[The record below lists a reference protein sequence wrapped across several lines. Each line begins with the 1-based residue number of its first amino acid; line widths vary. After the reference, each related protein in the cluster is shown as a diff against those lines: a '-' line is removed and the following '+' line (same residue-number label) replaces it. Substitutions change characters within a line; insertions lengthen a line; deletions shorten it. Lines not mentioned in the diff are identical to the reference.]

1 MFIILSHW
9 DFSFMS
15 VVTASKLNLSWL
27 IQCPFVY
34 YLESFYIIGFWESY
48 TFWETLLSFWRL
60 EGGGHWQYL
69 CLSNDSLF
77 SSYGKIIWRECLK
90 PVNNPHPGKSRT
102 IAFLPPWALVLVAS
116 RAQEDASF
124 HHIPVADS
132 FWNLAKLIQFLKFNN
147 KKKKKVAFSLKKWW
161 RRLGTQMTGRH
172 FFFFVSNAPH
182 SPTDTSKTS
191 KATGLWGVRGLWS
204 GHRVCG
210 KAF

>member
-9 DFSFMS
+9 G
-15 VVTASKLNLSWL
+15 VTASKFNLSWL
-27 IQCPFVY
+27 MQCPFVY
-34 YLESFYIIGFWESY
+34 YLESFLGFGESY
-48 TFWETLLSFWRL
+48 TFWETLLSFRGL
-60 EGGGHWQYL
+60 EGGGHWQYH

-77 SSYGKIIWRECLK
+77 SSFGEIIWIECLK

-116 RAQEDASF
+116 RAQDDASF
-124 HHIPVADS
+124 HHV
-132 FWNLAKLIQFLKFNN
+132 L
-147 KKKKKVAFSLKKWW
+147 KVAFSLKKWW

-172 FFFFVSNAPH
+172 FFLVSNAPH

-191 KATGLWGVRGLWS
+191 KATGLWGVRSLWS

-210 KAF
+210 NAF